1 MFAVHNNNAKCSTI
15 CFYCVFHTY
24 IYTMA
29 DVVGF
34 EYNITSH
41 HNQDNYLADP
51 EACHVQ

>member
-1 MFAVHNNNAKCSTI
+1 MQNVAQFAAIVFCVHWCA
-15 CFYCVFHTY
+15 F
-24 IYTMA
+24 
-29 DVVGF
+29 VGF

>member
-1 MFAVHNNNAKCSTI
+1 MQNVAQFASI
-15 CFYCVFHTY
+15 VFFIR